1 MTARRGAPSSCVNA
15 ICTMLNSLPTL
26 QVDAP
31 YLGWRLAGATPVLP
45 SRTNAMC
52 LPTPQVDASS
62 RGGMTA
68 RRGAPSS
75 CVNATCTMLN
85 SLPTLQVDAPYFG
98 MPACGCNSS
107 TPEPMMLHHSVSGCP
122 VSWRDDGSSGCT
134 VEPCNMLHAPCYA
147 HSAGGCPSFRDDG
160 SRGAPPS
167 CANATRTKHH
177 ASPTLHVDAP
187 LFSGMTARRLYRQAM
202 QR

>member
-1 MTARRGAPSSCVNA
+1 MHHAKFLAHSAGGCPVFGMAARRCNSSTPELYKCNVPTHSA
-15 ICTMLNSLPTL
+15 SGCLVTRRDDSSSGCTVELCEGYMHH
-26 QVDAP
+26 AKF
-31 YLGWRLAGATPVLP
+31 
-45 SRTNAMC
+45 
-52 LPTPQVDASS
+52 
-62 RGGMTA
+62 
-68 RRGAPSS
+68 
-75 CVNATCTMLN
+75 
-85 SLPTLQVDAPYFG
+85 LPTLQVDAPYFG

-107 TPEPMMLHHSVSGCP
+107 TPKPRMLHHSVSGCP
-122 VSWRDDGSSGCT
+122 ISWWDDGSSGCT